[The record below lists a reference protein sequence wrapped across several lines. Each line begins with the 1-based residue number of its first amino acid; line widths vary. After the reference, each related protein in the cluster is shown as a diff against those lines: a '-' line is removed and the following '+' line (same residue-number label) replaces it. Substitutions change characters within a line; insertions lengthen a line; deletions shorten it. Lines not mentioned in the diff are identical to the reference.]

1 MLTFGKMPPASA
13 TFPSGPEVSPRA
25 QLVALLLA
33 SAEGDEAS
41 FSELYRRTS
50 AKLFGVVLRIC
61 ANRGMAEDVLVE
73 VYLTI
78 WRRAGAFDAGR
89 ASPITWMATI
99 ARNRAIDAMR
109 RLPRAQMVDVEVAG
123 QVADTAPLAE
133 ARLIETEDD
142 AQLHLCLDQLE
153 EPHAGAIRAA
163 FFKGLTY
170 SQLADAMT
178 VPLGT
183 MKSWIRRGLARL
195 KECLHAAD

>member
-1 MLTFGKMPPASA
+1 MPLVST
-13 TFPSGPEVSPRA
+13 TFPSGSEVTPRSE
-25 QLVALLLA
+25 LVALLLA
-33 SAEGDEAS
+33 SSEGDEAS
-41 FSELYRRTS
+41 FAELYRRTS

-61 ANRGMAEDVLVE
+61 TNRELAEDVLVE

-99 ARNRAIDAMR
+99 ARNRAIDTMR
-109 RLPRAQMVDVEVAG
+109 RMPHAQHLEVGAAD
-123 QVADTAPLAE
+123 QVADMAPLAE
-133 ARLIETEDD
+133 AQLIEAEVD
-142 AQLHLCLDQLE
+142 ARLHLCLDQLE
-153 EPHAGAIRAA
+153 EPQAGAIRAA

-170 SQLADAMT
+170 SQLAESMT

-195 KECLHAAD
+195 KDCLHAAD

>member
-1 MLTFGKMPPASA
+1 MPPVS
-13 TFPSGPEVSPRA
+13 TTHPSGTEVSPRA
-25 QLVALLLA
+25 ELIALLLA

-41 FSELYRRTS
+41 FTELYRRTN

-61 ANRGMAEDVLVE
+61 AERGLAEDVLVE

-109 RLPRAQMVDVEVAG
+109 RLPRALNVDVDAAG
-123 QVADTAPLAE
+123 QIADTVPLAE
-133 ARLIETEDD
+133 ARLIDSEED
-142 AQLHLCLDQLE
+142 ARLHLCLDRLE
-153 EPHAGAIRAA
+153 EPHAGVIRAA

-170 SQLADAMT
+170 SQLADAMK

-195 KECLHAAD
+195 KDCLHAAD